1 MKEKKKDLKNSY
13 IYPGLLSDEGKSY
26 ILTFPDFPD
35 MIPVHGDSINSL
47 VERAQESLSLHI
59 NEIKRNNQEPPSP
72 SEIHGSEVIYVHIVL
87 PYYTGIAKT
96 VYIKKTVTIPE
107 YLNILAEEK
116 KINFSKAMVDGIKE
130 ELVKLGIDRK
140 LIEP

>member
-1 MKEKKKDLKNSY
+1 MKNKEIKNSY
-13 IYPGLLSDEGKSY
+13 IYPGLLSKEGETY

-35 MIPVHGDSINSL
+35 MIPVHSGSLSAL
-47 VERAQESLSLHI
+47 VERAQESLALHI
-59 NEIKRNNQEPPSP
+59 IDMKKSNQEPPTP
-72 SEIHGSEVIYVHIVL
+72 SEIHGCEAMYVHVVL
-87 PYYTGIAKT
+87 PYYIGIAKT

-130 ELVKLGIDRK
+130 ELVRLGIDRN